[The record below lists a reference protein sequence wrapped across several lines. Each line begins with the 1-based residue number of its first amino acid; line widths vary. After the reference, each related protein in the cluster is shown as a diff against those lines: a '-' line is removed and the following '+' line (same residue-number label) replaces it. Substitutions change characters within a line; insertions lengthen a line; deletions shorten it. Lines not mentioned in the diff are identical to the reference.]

1 MIDVIVDGA
10 LIARVE
16 NVEQETIYILSYDG
30 MADEDIAYL
39 LSIPL
44 ESVTILTE
52 GGGRKVNFI

>member
-1 MIDVIVDGA
+1 MAMINVIVDGA
-10 LIARVE
+10 VIARAE

-44 ESVTILTE
+44 ESVTRYTE
-52 GGGRKVNFI
+52 GGATR